1 MKFGLEKRHL
11 DFILQVLKDNIPQK
25 DAKFYI
31 FGSRAKGNYKEYS
44 DIDIAVKLPDE
55 KLSADIL
62 GKILMKFSDS
72 TLPYEVDVIDLN
84 AIDKKFRNLI
94 EDSLVE
100 FIL

>member
-1 MKFGLEKRHL
+1 MKFGLDKRHL

-31 FGSRAKGNYKEYS
+31 FGSRAKEKYKEYS
-44 DIDIAVKLPDE
+44 DVDIAVKIPDK

-62 GKILMKFSDS
+62 GKILLEFNDS

-84 AIDKKFRNLI
+84 AIDEKFKSLI
-94 EDSLVE
+94 KNSLVE
-100 FIL
+100 LF